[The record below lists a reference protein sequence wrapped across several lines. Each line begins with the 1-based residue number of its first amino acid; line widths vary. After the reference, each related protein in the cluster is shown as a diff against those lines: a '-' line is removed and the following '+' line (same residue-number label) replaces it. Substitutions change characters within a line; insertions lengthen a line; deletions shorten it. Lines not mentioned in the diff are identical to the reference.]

1 MIVDNNPSDPLC
13 VTLRASAD
21 EAWRIED
28 APARM
33 WDRQRKCWVMPILP
47 NVPFFKSHLRAN
59 EFTDEAV
66 AQIRAAIANRG
77 NKVAWQV
84 SYLGNP
90 MAHQIAALDLA
101 AGKDAF
107 FFAHAMGAGKS
118 LVVLTLTCNLYL
130 HEGLRG
136 LVVVCPA
143 SIRRDVWEAEV
154 KKWLPQSRINYS
166 SHVIE
171 SGSDAATHKFIRSD
185 DRDLK
190 ILIVSVQSLSNANG
204 KAYQA
209 AAEFMTNTKCAM
221 VVDEAS
227 RIKNADAKRTAN
239 TIELGNL
246 ANWRWAA
253 TGTKITQG
261 IHDIYSQFRFLDW
274 RILGH
279 KSFYTFRNRYCVL
292 GGFEGKKIIGYR
304 NMPQLLELMK
314 PYVHEIRKEDANQ
327 LPPKVYL
334 KRHVDPSPEQKKLY
348 GQLRTDLMAVAD
360 GDVLTVKNTLERLV
374 RYAQLAGG
382 NFPYRDDNS
391 KEWHTRSLASNPKLT
406 ELLELLDD
414 CDDKVIIWAV
424 FVPEIRSI
432 VTALAKVYGPDSVV
446 AYYGEVDTATRT
458 KNIEKF
464 KYNRD
469 CRFFVANQQTAGMG
483 LTLTE
488 ATLAVYFSN
497 SFSLE
502 DRLQSEDRCH
512 RTGQTKSV
520 TYVDLVIDLHVD
532 KLVQAALASKGSMAK
547 YVSDRLVSG
556 NNIDE

>member
-1 MIVDNNPSDPLC
+1 MIVKSNPSDPLC
-13 VTLRASAD
+13 VTLNVDAD

-28 APARM
+28 APARI
-33 WDRQRKCWVMPILP
+33 WDRGRKCWLMPILP
-47 NVPFFKSHLRAN
+47 NVSFLRSNLRPN
-59 EFTDEAV
+59 EFTPEAV
-66 AQIRAAIANRG
+66 SQIRAAIANKDSG
-77 NKVAWQV
+77 VSWKVN
-84 SYLGNP
+84 YLGNP
-90 MAHQIAALDLA
+90 MPHQVAALDLA
-101 AGKDAF
+101 AGKTSF

-118 LVVLTLTCNLYL
+118 LVVLTLTCNLHL
-130 HEGLRG
+130 HEGLDG
-136 LVVVCPA
+136 LLVVCPA

-154 KKWLPQSRINYS
+154 KKWLPQSGIKYS
-166 SHVIE
+166 CHVVE
-171 SGSDAATHKFIRSD
+171 SGNGTATTKFVKSSDSGIKV
-185 DRDLK
+185 LV
-190 ILIVSVQSLSNANG
+190 VSVQSLSNANG
-204 KAYQA
+204 KAYQSA
-209 AAEFMTNTKCAM
+209 VEFLTTHNCAM

-239 TIELGNL
+239 TIELGGL

-274 RILGH
+274 RIIGH
-279 KSFYTFRNRYCVL
+279 KSYYTFRNRYCIL
-292 GGFEGKKIIGYR
+292 GGFEGKKIVGYR

-348 GQLRTDLMAVAD
+348 GQLRTDLMATAG
-360 GDVLTVKNTLERLV
+360 GDTLTVKNTLERLV
-374 RYAQLAGG
+374 RYSQLAGG
-382 NFPYRDDNS
+382 NFPYRDPNS
-391 KEWHTRSLASNPKLT
+391 KDWLTKPLTPNPKLT

-432 VTALAKVYGPDSVV
+432 VTALAKEYGPDSVV

-512 RTGQTKSV
+512 RTGQTNSV
-520 TYVDLVIDLHVD
+520 TYVDLVIDLGVD
-532 KLVQAALASKGSMAK
+532 KLVQSALASKGSMAK
-547 YVSDRLVSG
+547 YVSDQLSSGVSV
-556 NNIDE
+556 DE